1 MFSNF
6 FYNVFKTLFLFIFKK
21 ISRFFRLFQFFEK
34 KKTETKKGL
43 LFIYLFSLIHHAQ
56 RLHYTF
62 QNNLF
67 LRKKATMSFQAC
79 ISDDFCGVPSQVNQ
93 ASLLVL
99 TKNFVE
105 QEV

>member
-1 MFSNF
+1 MFSKPCFYSFLKRFQGFSDYFNF
-6 FYNVFKTLFLFIFKK
+6 LK
-21 ISRFFRLFQFFEK
+21 K